1 MNNSQNL
8 LLEITKM
15 QPVEFAGLA
24 KLLGVNIVQKKEG
37 TQFTSTAPESPE
49 DIKKNYEARP
59 FADVLEDVMAKY
71 SNLNRQRKREILRLV
86 KKSNAGRKS
95 GDGLNANN
103 T

>member
-24 KLLGVNIVQKKEG
+24 RLLGVDIVQKKEG
-37 TQFTSTAPESPE
+37 VEFTSTAPEPSA

-86 KKSNAGRKS
+86 KKSNANKKT
-95 GDGLNANN
+95 GDGLNASNS
-103 T
+103 

>member
-37 TQFTSTAPESPE
+37 VEYTSTAPESPA

-59 FADVLEDVMAKY
+59 FADVLGDVMAKY
-71 SNLNRQRKREILRLV
+71 DKLNRQRKREILRLV
-86 KKSNAGRKS
+86 KKSNSNHKG
-95 GDGLNANN
+95 GDGLNASN

>member
-24 KLLGVNIVQKKEG
+24 RLLGVDIVQKKEG
-37 TQFTSTAPESPE
+37 VEFTSTVPESPA
-49 DIKKNYEARP
+49 DIQKNYEARP
-59 FADVLEDVMAKY
+59 FADVLGDVMAKY

-86 KKSNAGRKS
+86 KKSNANKKA
-95 GDGLNANN
+95 GDGLNASN